1 MIQNK
6 LKIEAEDTLE
16 KTAVRVKVYTIKHA
30 KSIILIFGSEIYQSK
45 LHRDKKKTD
54 YWSIHVTVWNMLII

>member
-6 LKIEAEDTLE
+6 LKIEAEDTQM
-16 KTAVRVKVYTIKHA
+16 AVRVRVYTIKRD
-30 KSIILIFGSEIYQSK
+30 KSIILIFASEIYQSK
-45 LHRDKKKTD
+45 LHRDKKTD